1 MEWCSWTFTVLR
13 WNVSPLYDWA
23 LFPLY
28 SMCENGSNS
37 DYLENG
43 HKTLSHITSSPTQK
57 RAAQFPYERCSQCG
71 QSSRKLFWGQLT
83 SNGEKSYTC
92 WSPGLCSYAGHCAA
106 KRLPEELCGAWGV
119 PATKTQPQ
127 TDWGVLMIQS
137 WSCSAESWF
146 TEKSVLQW
154 HFAPSTHRWFQ
165 WVCIRLSMRAYNKW
179 HTHIIK

>member
-13 WNVSPLYDWA
+13 WNVSPLHDWA

-71 QSSRKLFWGQLT
+71 QSSRKLFGG
-83 SNGEKSYTC
+83 SKPAMEKSHIHVDLQAYAATLVTAQLRDFLRSSVEPGEYLQLRHNLRQTGVC
-92 WSPGLCSYAGHCAA
+92 WWFNHGL
-106 KRLPEELCGAWGV
+106 
-119 PATKTQPQ
+119 
-127 TDWGVLMIQS
+127 
-137 WSCSAESWF
+137 
-146 TEKSVLQW
+146 VLQSLDLQRNQCYSDTLPPPHIDGFSECALGCLW
-154 HFAPSTHRWFQ
+154 EPITND
-165 WVCIRLSMRAYNKW
+165 I
-179 HTHIIK
+179 HT